1 MAIVW
6 LVSCI
11 FRLFQC
17 KRASWRNNLRLL
29 ANQNTWFSSLVPLR
43 LRQGRRTDSTKRST
57 LPSFLPFTFLRGFFR
72 LAVPSLPHYRHS
84 SAADCRSVAARSFRG
99 LRLLHL
105 EPRKFCGVRKPFVRD
120 LTQPISPRRARGMR
134 PRRGDFFLLPSL
146 RRGRPSLHLHVLAQ
160 QGRVSPLSCLDRPTD
175 RARATTRS
183 LSAFHICHQNLYV
196 VGCIGSSG
204 SVRKGERMRLVALGR
219 TPLCCLSRWAN
230 EWIV

>member
-175 RARATTRS
+175 RPRARDHPFVIS
-183 LSAFHICHQNLYV
+183 VPHLSPK
-196 VGCIGSSG
+196 
-204 SVRKGERMRLVALGR
+204 SVRCGVHRFIGVCQKGGEDETCGVRTDSALLPIALG
-219 TPLCCLSRWAN
+219 
-230 EWIV
+230 E